1 MLGAARET
9 GLPQAQFPAVCPWSY
24 EQIIDDSF
32 WPEAG

>member
-1 MLGAARET
+1 MLGAA
-9 GLPQAQFPAVCPWSY
+9 LPQAQFPAVCPWSY